1 MLSLLHL
8 SGSPYSIGKAL
19 GEFGAPI
26 AHEYLVTSP
35 SWASVM
41 QWRGSDAARTMRKL
55 VQQRFPRIHEELQG
69 LADGLKLDADDVF
82 LWNCRGD
89 IWAMSPDGCT
99 TVQLPSANGPRIAHN
114 EDGDPRFRNHC
125 GLAIVAPDNG
135 ANFASFVYP
144 ASIPGH
150 TFAVTRSGL
159 AMTVNNLRA
168 RQVSA
173 GVPRMV
179 LTRAILNLATLE
191 EAAALLNDAPRAG
204 GFHLSLA
211 QRGRTALYSV
221 EFTARGVSVVDIQQP
236 ALHANHIIHAS
247 IRDLPQVITDSSA
260 HRQARGEAL
269 LAASADINPLAILA
283 DQGDAELP
291 IYRNAPN
298 DPDDE
303 NTMATADI
311 HIEADHIRW
320 QVYDRPGQAPLYS
333 LIDAEEA

>member
-1 MLSLLHL
+1 
-8 SGSPYSIGKAL
+8 
-19 GEFGAPI
+19 
-26 AHEYLVTSP
+26 
-35 SWASVM
+35 M

-159 AMTVNNLRA
+159 AMTVNNLLA

-204 GFHLSLA
+204 GFHLSWPSA
-211 QRGRTALYSV
+211 VVPALYSV
-221 EFTARGVSVVDIQQP
+221 EFTHGACQSSISSSLRCMPIT
-236 ALHANHIIHAS
+236 IIHAS
-247 IRDLPQVITDSSA
+247 IRDLPHSSLIRRRTGRRA
-260 HRQARGEAL
+260 ARPL
-269 LAASADINPLAILA
+269 LAGLGRHQPAGHIGRPGRC
-283 DQGDAELP
+283 QTTHLP
-291 IYRNAPN
+291 QRTQRSR
-298 DPDDE
+298 DE

-320 QVYDRPGQAPLYS
+320 QVYVPPWAGAVVQPDRCGRS
-333 LIDAEEA
+333 LIGVHRLHH

>member
-1 MLSLLHL
+1 
-8 SGSPYSIGKAL
+8 
-19 GEFGAPI
+19 
-26 AHEYLVTSP
+26 
-35 SWASVM
+35 M

-159 AMTVNNLRA
+159 AMTVNNLLA

-211 QRGRTALYSV
+211 QRGRTRCYSV
-221 EFTARGVSVVDIQQP
+221 EFTHGACQSSISSSLRCLPITSFMQASATCHRSSLIRRRTGRRAARP
-236 ALHANHIIHAS
+236 
-247 IRDLPQVITDSSA
+247 
-260 HRQARGEAL
+260 L
-269 LAASADINPLAILA
+269 LAASADINPLAIWQTRA
-283 DQGDAELP
+283 MPRLP
-291 IYRNAPN
+291 I
-298 DPDDE
+298 
-303 NTMATADI
+303 TATHPTI
-311 HIEADHIRW
+311 
-320 QVYDRPGQAPLYS
+320 P
-333 LIDAEEA
+333 